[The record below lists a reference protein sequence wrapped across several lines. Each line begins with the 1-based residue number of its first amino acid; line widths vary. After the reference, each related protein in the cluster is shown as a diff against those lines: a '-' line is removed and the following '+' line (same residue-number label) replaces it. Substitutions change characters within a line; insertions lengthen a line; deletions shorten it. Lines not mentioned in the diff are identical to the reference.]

1 MSYVYL
7 AVSSLNELYSYG
19 ILLSSSGSSCSI
31 WRRRSCDGIAEQLK
45 LFDEVIFIGLP
56 STFCNAKGGLLQLCF
71 QGKRS
76 SSSIIHEISVSKVV
90 FDVMILSREKE
101 NRSSYYNLSHYS
113 KEKKVSRCIIICQNC
128 IIDTQYYM
136 PLPIAYDII
145 LPNNST
151 MHMY

>member
-1 MSYVYL
+1 MNYIAMAFFCLLVVPAAAYGGGG
-7 AVSSLNELYSYG
+7 AVMALQSSSSSLMRSS
-19 ILLSSSGSSCSI
+19 LLDYL
-31 WRRRSCDGIAEQLK
+31 R
-45 LFDEVIFIGLP
+45 LFVMQR
-56 STFCNAKGGLLQLCF
+56 GLLQLCF